1 MGNDSLSDITYMTED
16 VCAKIFLAASVRKIK
31 ARDAIAIM
39 SMRTARRLLQN
50 SLRCIDNIN
59 HLPMQ
64 NSLQRNAYL
73 WMIIQPYI
81 SIDNLTIASLT
92 EAEKSNLRE
101 ISSQLSKSQNFAKAF
116 DIELQSLNYL
126 LPQQFLKLYILSF

>member
-101 ISSQLSKSQNFAKAF
+101 ISSQLSKSKNFAKAF
-116 DIELQSLNYL
+116 
-126 LPQQFLKLYILSF
+126 